1 MKKIKLIGGVL
12 ILICCLL
19 PFVSVKLGYFG
30 NYSSNGFSLF
40 NGNFISVISILLILG
55 GAAALIYVDL
65 VKEIKLAEKFTLSFV
80 AKIAALAGGGLV
92 FFYLISQSFSG
103 VGIGL
108 ILEIIVAVALFFENK
123 IIELIDKQVKKE

>member
-1 MKKIKLIGGVL
+1 M
-12 ILICCLL
+12 
-19 PFVSVKLGYFG
+19 
-30 NYSSNGFSLF
+30 
-40 NGNFISVISILLILG
+40 LILG